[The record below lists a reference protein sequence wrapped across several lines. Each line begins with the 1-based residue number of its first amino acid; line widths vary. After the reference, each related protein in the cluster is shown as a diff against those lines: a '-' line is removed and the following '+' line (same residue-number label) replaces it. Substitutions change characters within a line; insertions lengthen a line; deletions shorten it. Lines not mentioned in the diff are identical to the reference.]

1 MTKNIRLWA
10 ALVVTVLALGACGG
24 GNTASTSEEATAGA
38 DTEATEEAAALTQD
52 EWIDLALAECLQVNE
67 AADAVEPEGDPFGPE
82 ATDEDREK
90 GVAYLRSFADGMGS
104 MASELSEAGA
114 PAEGAAEA
122 EAFVSALEE
131 SAGAFDEAA
140 SAAEEDFASAQPAV
154 GEAFNSFGALESA
167 AADAGIG
174 DLEDC
179 KREGKPAE
187 EVAEGA
193 NEVPVTPVGE
203 GDTYDFEFEQPVPA
217 GKTAFVMENT
227 DDEPHFMF
235 IVSLENKGDL
245 AKALEMEQQG
255 DSEGA
260 QKLAKDV
267 AESDT
272 APPGETA
279 IANADLEAG
288 SYGMLCFISG
298 PDGVPHAFN
307 GMAVEF
313 EVE

>member
-1 MTKNIRLWA
+1 MWA
-10 ALVVTVLALGACGG
+10 AVVAAVLALVACGG
-24 GNTASTSEEATAGA
+24 GEGATTSDATTGATEA
-38 DTEATEEAAALTQD
+38 DATEEATALTQD
-52 EWIDLALAECLQVNE
+52 EWIDLALAECNQVNE

-82 ATDEDREK
+82 ASDEDREK
-90 GVAYLRSFADGMGS
+90 GVAYLRSFADGMAN
-104 MASELSEAGA
+104 MASALSEAGA
-114 PAEGAAEA
+114 PEEGAAEA
-122 EAFVSALEE
+122 EAFVSALED

-154 GEAFNSFGALESA
+154 GEAFNSFGALEGA

-174 DLEDC
+174 NLEDC
-179 KREGKPAE
+179 EREGEPAE
-187 EVAEGA
+187 QVAEGA
-193 NEVPVTPVGE
+193 TEVAVTPVGE
-203 GDTYDFEFEQPVPA
+203 DGQYDFQIPPVKA

-235 IVSLENKGDL
+235 IVSLKNKGDL
-245 AKALEMEQQG
+245 AKALELEQKG
-255 DSEGA
+255 DSDGA

-272 APPGETA
+272 AAPGDTA

-298 PDGVPHAFN
+298 PDGAPHAFN